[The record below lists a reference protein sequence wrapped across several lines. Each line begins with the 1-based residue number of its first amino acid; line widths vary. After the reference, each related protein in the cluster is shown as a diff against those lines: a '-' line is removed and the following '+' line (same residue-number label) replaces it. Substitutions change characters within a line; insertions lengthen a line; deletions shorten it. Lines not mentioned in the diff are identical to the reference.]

1 MDQSRMQRLRDFME
15 RKDLQAVLLTLPKH
29 VYYLSGY
36 FSNPHERFMGLLVP
50 RDAEPVLI
58 VPALDEE
65 AARQA
70 ARELRIVSYADTHN
84 PYRLVKS
91 LLPPGVVRL
100 GVEKNH
106 LTVTRFEQLA
116 AEQLAREYIDVE
128 AVLREMRLIKTA
140 DEVARIR
147 KAVELVEQVLREGL
161 QQVAVGVSERELAA
175 ELEYLMKKRGA
186 DGPAFETTV
195 LAGEKSALPHGV
207 PGRRKIAWGDLLL
220 FDLGVAVDGYVSDI
234 TRTFVVGE
242 ASEQQKAI
250 YAAVLAANQAA
261 ISAVKPGVPLAELD
275 RTARRLIAARGYA
288 AFFIHRLGHGMGM
301 DVHEYPSVHAEN
313 GETLV
318 PGMVFT
324 IEPGIYLP
332 RVGGVRIEDDV
343 LVTADGV
350 EVLTRFPREL
360 TVLG

>member
-1 MDQSRMQRLRDFME
+1 MNQTRLQRLRDFME
-15 RKDLQAVLLTLPKH
+15 QQGVEAVLLTLPQH
-29 VYYLSGY
+29 IYYLSGY
-36 FSNPHERFMGLLVP
+36 FSNPHERFLGLLVA
-50 RDAEPVLI
+50 REAEPVLL

-65 AARQA
+65 AARRA
-70 ARELRIVSYADTHN
+70 TTGLEIVSYSDTQD
-84 PYRLVKS
+84 PYQVLKS
-91 LLPPGVVRL
+91 LVPHGFSRL

-106 LTVTRFEQLA
+106 LTVSRYERLREEQIA
-116 AEQLAREYIDVE
+116 THYTDVE
-128 AVLREMRLIKTA
+128 AVLRAMRLIKSA

-147 KAVELVEQVLREGL
+147 KAVQLVEEVLQEGL
-161 QQVAVGVSERELAA
+161 KQVAVGVSERELVA

-195 LAGEKSALPHGV
+195 LVGENSALPHGK
-207 PGRRKIAWGDLLL
+207 PGERAIRPGDLLL

-250 YAAVLAANQAA
+250 YDAVLTANQAA
-261 ISAVKPGVPLAELD
+261 IGAVKPGVPLAELD
-275 RTARRLIAARGYA
+275 RTARRVISERGYGSY
-288 AFFIHRLGHGMGM
+288 FNHRLGHGMGM

-313 GETLV
+313 EEKLV
-318 PGMVFT
+318 PGMIFT
-324 IEPGIYLP
+324 IEPGVYLP
-332 RVGGVRIEDDV
+332 QLGGVRIEDDV

-350 EVLTRFPREL
+350 EVLTQFPKAL